1 MIKKHIP
8 NFVTLLNLFC
18 GAIAITFTFEGN
30 LMLASWFIGFA
41 AVFDFMDG
49 MLARLLN
56 AKSAIGL
63 QLDSLAD
70 LISFG
75 LAPAFI
81 VYRLMAESA
90 NIPQLIFNEV
100 NVLAFTAFIIPAFS
114 ALRLAK
120 FNIDTNQTSSFIG
133 LPTPADALFFA
144 SLPLV
149 FFQAANEQHIFLL
162 NILSNFWIL
171 FSLSIVFSMLMVS
184 GIPLFSL
191 KLKNFNLN
199 ENIQRY
205 LLVLISVILFYLL
218 NFYALPLI
226 VIVYILISVIGNW
239 NKSAK
244 A

>member
-18 GAIAITFTFEGN
+18 GSIAITFTFEGN

-41 AVFDFMDG
+41 AIFDFMDG

-56 AKSAIGL
+56 AKSAIGI

-81 VYRLMAESA
+81 IFRLMAESK
-90 NIPQLIFNEV
+90 NIPQLIFSEV
-100 NVLAFTAFIIPAFS
+100 NVVAFSAFIIPAFS

-120 FNIDTNQTSSFIG
+120 FNIDENQTSSFIG
-133 LPTPADALFFA
+133 LPTPANALFFG

-149 FFQAANEQHIFLL
+149 IFQAINEGNVFLL
-162 NILSNFWIL
+162 NVFSNFWIL
-171 FSLSIVFSMLMVS
+171 LSLSIIFSLLMVS

-191 KLKNFNLN
+191 KLKNFNFQ
-199 ENIQRY
+199 ENMQRY
-205 LLVLISVILFYLL
+205 LLLGISVTLFYLI

-226 VIVYILISVIGNW
+226 VIVYMLISIIGNKLGR
-239 NKSAK
+239 N
-244 A
+244 